1 MSEQIKHECGIAHIR
16 LLKPFEYYNTKYG
29 TPFWGL
35 NKLYLLMEKQHNR
48 GQDGAGI
55 VGVKLDVS
63 RGKKFKNRIHYNSN
77 KHIKDCFVPIFD
89 TLSKL
94 HQNDEM
100 KLFDTEWLKNNI
112 DFASELLL
120 GHLRYNTSGKSDIS
134 NVHPFI
140 RNNNWKTRNL
150 VLAGNF
156 NMTNLDELFQKLI
169 DIGQHPVETSDAI
182 TILEKIGSF
191 LDEEVE
197 KVYRKH
203 KSKDVSKHD
212 ATQIIE
218 ENLDI
223 LDILKRS
230 AKYWDGGYVIA
241 GMLGHG
247 DSFVMRD
254 PKGIRPAYYYH
265 DDEVIVVASER
276 PAIQTAFNI
285 PFDKVKE
292 LPEGNAIIIR
302 KSGEFS
308 VDEFIAPQVPEKCS
322 FERIYFSRGTDLEI
336 YKERRALG
344 KHLVPEVLKSIN
356 YDFANTVFSYIP
368 NTAIVAF
375 LGMFDELRKYCNDVK
390 RDMLLAA
397 AGDLTTEKIDEILSL
412 MPRIDQVAVKD
423 TKLRTFISQ
432 GKQRDDLVA
441 HVYDVT
447 YGTIADDIDHLVVL
461 DDSIVRGSTLKDSII
476 KMLSRLKPKKIII
489 ASSAPQIRYPDCY
502 GIDMTRMNEFIA
514 FRATIQLLKDTKQTH
529 IINDV
534 YKKCKAQ
541 ENLPK
546 EQIINYVKEI
556 YKPFSVEQISAKI
569 AEMVTPKDCEIP
581 VEIIY
586 NGVEDLHKSCP
597 HNLGDW
603 YFTGDYP
610 TYGGNKIVNQAFLNY
625 IEGKTHRTRL

>member
-55 VGVKLDVS
+55 VGVKLDVPP
-63 RGKKFKNRIHYNSN
+63 GKKFINRVRSNSN
-77 KHIKDCFVPIFD
+77 TPIKDCFVPIFD

>member
-55 VGVKLDVS
+55 VGVKLDVPP
-63 RGKKFKNRIHYNSN
+63 GKKFINRVRSNSN
-77 KHIKDCFVPIFD
+77 TPIKDCFVPIFD

-230 AKYWDGGYVIA
+230 AKYWDGGYVIS

-447 YGTIADDIDHLVVL
+447 YGTIVNDIDHLVVL

-546 EQIINYVKEI
+546 EQTINYVKEI
-556 YKPFSVEQISAKI
+556 YKPFNVEQISAKI

>member
-1 MSEQIKHECGIAHIR
+1 
-16 LLKPFEYYNTKYG
+16 
-29 TPFWGL
+29 
-35 NKLYLLMEKQHNR
+35 MEKQHNR

-55 VGVKLDVS
+55 VGVKLDVPP
-63 RGKKFKNRIHYNSN
+63 GKKFINRVRSNSN
-77 KHIKDCFVPIFD
+77 TPIKDCFVPIFD

-534 YKKCKAQ
+534 YK
-541 ENLPK
+541 N
-546 EQIINYVKEI
+546 VR
-556 YKPFSVEQISAKI
+556 
-569 AEMVTPKDCEIP
+569 
-581 VEIIY
+581 
-586 NGVEDLHKSCP
+586 HKK
-597 HNLGDW
+597 
-603 YFTGDYP
+603 
-610 TYGGNKIVNQAFLNY
+610 TYLKS
-625 IEGKTHRTRL
+625 R

>member
-48 GQDGAGI
+48 GQDGACI
-55 VGVKLDVS
+55 VGVKLDVPP
-63 RGKKFKNRIHYNSN
+63 GKKFINRVRSNSN
-77 KHIKDCFVPIFD
+77 TPIKDCFVPIFD

>member
-1 MSEQIKHECGIAHIR
+1 MSESIKHECGIAHIR

-55 VGVKLDVS
+55 VGVKLDVPP
-63 RGKKFKNRIHYNSN
+63 GKKFINRVRSN
-77 KHIKDCFVPIFD
+77 TNTPIKDCFVPIFD

>member
-55 VGVKLDVS
+55 VGVKLDVPP
-63 RGKKFKNRIHYNSN
+63 GKKFINRVRSNSN
-77 KHIKDCFVPIFD
+77 TPIKDCFVPIFD

-230 AKYWDGGYVIA
+230 AKYWDGGYVIS